1 MSNVSLGQY
10 LNDSPKLNNEKPVNE
25 VLLTLIAASV
35 LAYTCQPLLNTDFMK
50 SIGSGIGMMF
60 GGIGSMFGFGRNK
73 DDKDSEKDY
82 RNSEKYYRNSEKD
95 DEGDGNTS
103 KLDKDS
109 ETKNANDM
117 MQNMFAFCQKHI
129 DKEKDENKKKS
140 LTGMLDVYRAASVDD
155 DGNPVPLDKMAERFE
170 QVTGQKPED
179 WAKENGIETPS
190 KEEIEK
196 INKAANDEIG
206 KLSPEERKKV
216 ADEGRT
222 MAKSTCDEIKK
233 NRKEIEA
240 EQKELDELKQK
251 AEASKDPK
259 EQKLLWNQVK
269 EKSNNLTDKMKG
281 VAGGIFGSKAISA
294 AQETAEQASNNAEKS
309 GDNSNN
315 DSGGRDNDIEKAKK
329 SSEDADAKSK
339 QADTEKE
346 SKKAEDA
353 EKETKTYELTH
364 DGKPDKLIK
373 RKKLKGEGHVWCWA
387 SDKKTTVAPD
397 QAREMLKKAN
407 IKEGLSLSDW
417 LKFNL

>member
-1 MSNVSLGQY
+1 MSNISLGQY
-10 LNDSPKLNNEKPVNE
+10 LKDSPKINNVGNNEEPVNE

-50 SIGSGIGMMF
+50 SIGGGIGMMF
-60 GGIGSMFGFGRNK
+60 GGIGSMFGLGRKK

-82 RNSEKYYRNSEKD
+82 RNSKKDDWDDEKDDWDDEKD
-95 DEGDGNTS
+95 DEVDGNTS

-109 ETKNANDM
+109 ETKKANDM

-140 LTGMLDVYRAASVDD
+140 LTGMLDAYRAASVDD

-170 QVTGQKPED
+170 QITGQKPED

-196 INKAANDEIG
+196 INKVANDEIG
-206 KLSPEERKKV
+206 KMSPEERKKV

-222 MAKSTCDEIKK
+222 KAKSTCAEIKK
-233 NRKEIEA
+233 KREE
-240 EQKELDELKQK
+240 
-251 AEASKDPK
+251 
-259 EQKLLWNQVK
+259 
-269 EKSNNLTDKMKG
+269 
-281 VAGGIFGSKAISA
+281 
-294 AQETAEQASNNAEKS
+294 
-309 GDNSNN
+309 
-315 DSGGRDNDIEKAKK
+315 IEKAKK
-329 SSEDADAKSK
+329 DPTDAKSK
-339 QADTEKE
+339 QT
-346 SKKAEDA
+346 DA

-373 RKKLKGEGHVWCWA
+373 RKKLRGEGHVWCWA

-397 QAREMLKKAN
+397 QAREMLKRAN

-417 LKFNL
+417 LKIYS